1 MLRLV
6 HLISNIILFYLIFKS
21 LITVT
26 LHQLARRPTMKE
38 LATRNI
44 LQFIDL
50 VEVLDVEL
58 VDRQADKPWTR
69 LTAEDKARIRQVIFT
84 CQILTMVT

>member
-1 MLRLV
+1 MLSIFLRFIVLSDLRL
-6 HLISNIILFYLIFKS
+6 
-21 LITVT
+21 
-26 LHQLARRPTMKE
+26 QLARRPTMKE

-69 LTAEDKARIRQVIFT
+69 LTAEDKARIRQVGTSIS
-84 CQILTMVT
+84 CA

>member
-1 MLRLV
+1 
-6 HLISNIILFYLIFKS
+6 
-21 LITVT
+21 
-26 LHQLARRPTMKE
+26 MKE

-69 LTAEDKARIRQVIFT
+69 LTAEDKARIRQVRV
-84 CQILTMVT
+84 L

>member
-1 MLRLV
+1 MLSDLRL
-6 HLISNIILFYLIFKS
+6 
-21 LITVT
+21 
-26 LHQLARRPTMKE
+26 QLARRPTMKE

-69 LTAEDKARIRQVIFT
+69 LTAEDKARIRQVGTSIY
-84 CQILTMVT
+84 CS

>member
-1 MLRLV
+1 MPIAHHKSALRKA
-6 HLISNIILFYLIFKS
+6 FTF
-21 LITVT
+21 
-26 LHQLARRPTMKE
+26 QLARRPTIKE

-50 VEVLDVEL
+50 VEVLDVES

-69 LTAEDKARIRQVIFT
+69 LTAEDKARIRQVGN
-84 CQILTMVT
+84 

>member
-1 MLRLV
+1 
-6 HLISNIILFYLIFKS
+6 
-21 LITVT
+21 
-26 LHQLARRPTMKE
+26 MKE

-58 VDRQADKPWTR
+58 CDRQADKPWTR
-69 LTAEDKARIRQVIFT
+69 LTAEDKARIRQVHIITFGASFI
-84 CQILTMVT
+84 CACIRPDQEMGRGGGQLY